1 MKKLI
6 IIAILSI
13 CSTCGY
19 AQRNNNNGRAV
30 TPKQQTTTASGNK
43 SKAQQD
49 AARRQAEAKRQEQAR
64 QDQLRKEQEEQE
76 RQQQLRREQEEQE
89 RIELERR
96 NALRWDDTQKALC
109 YNGQTYPVVFV
120 KGNTF
125 TMGEKYVH
133 SGGKQGDRCDQ
144 PGARLSQVTLASFYI
159 GKYEVTQEL
168 WEKVMGNNPSFV
180 KGNRMPVTN
189 ISREACM
196 QFLSKLSS
204 QTGQLFRLPTEEQ
217 WEFAARGGV
226 KSQGYKYS
234 GSNSL
239 NAVGWYSENSGGTI
253 HEVGLKNPNELG
265 IYDMSG
271 NALEWCL
278 GDYGLHRYGSQAWA
292 WAYSTDPIA
301 RGGDCFHSP
310 EFSSATKRDKQDTS
324 KGRYAIGFRIVLV
337 EE

>member
-76 RQQQLRREQEEQE
+76 R
-89 RIELERR
+89 LEAEKR

-109 YNGQTYPVVFV
+109 YNGQTYPMVLV
-120 KGNTF
+120 KGGTY
-125 TMGEKYVH
+125 TMGENYDNGYIFGDNRRFYGEKSSGSSQLVH
-133 SGGKQGDRCDQ
+133 T
-144 PGARLSQVTLASFYI
+144 TLDSYYI
-159 GKYEVTQEL
+159 GKYEVTQDL

-180 KGNRMPVTN
+180 KGDRKPVTHVN
-189 ISREACM
+189 IQDC
-196 QFLSKLSS
+196 QKFLSKLNSL
-204 QTGQLFRLPTEEQ
+204 TGQIFRIPTEEQ

-239 NAVGWYSENSGGTI
+239 NAVGWYSENSGDPNYGI
-253 HEVGLKNPNELG
+253 HDVGLKNPNELG

-271 NALEWCL
+271 NVCEWCASIYGYADL
-278 GDYGLHRYGSQAWA
+278 GNNTGGIDYNAVV
-292 WAYSTDPIA
+292 
-301 RGGDCFHSP
+301 RGGDFHR
-310 EFSSATKRDKQDTS
+310 SSGYCTTTKRDKQAGNFS
-324 KGRYAIGFRIVLV
+324 SIIYGLRIVLV